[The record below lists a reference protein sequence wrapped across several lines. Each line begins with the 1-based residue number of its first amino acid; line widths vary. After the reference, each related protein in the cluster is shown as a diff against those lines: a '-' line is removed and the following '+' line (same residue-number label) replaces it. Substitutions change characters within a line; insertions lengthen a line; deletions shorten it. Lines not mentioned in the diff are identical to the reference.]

1 MKRNLINLLAL
12 LLAGQAY
19 AAGPAP
25 APKAAA
31 AKAAALK
38 SAAPAAE
45 PQKASPWDG
54 LPQHNIKTGD
64 IAVYTPVTGITTAQ
78 DIYDIFAPFDGRIEE
93 LQVEVFRPPRR
104 TSMIFSPPST
114 AA

>member
-1 MKRNLINLLAL
+1 MKRNLINFLAL

-19 AAGPAP
+19 AAGPAS

-31 AKAAALK
+31 AKAAPLK
-38 SAAPAAE
+38 SEAPA
-45 PQKASPWDG
+45 ASPWDG

-78 DIYDIFAPFDGRIEE
+78 DTYDIFAPFDGRIEE
-93 LQVEVFRPPRR
+93 LQVEVFSFVTPKRSEEH
-104 TSMIFSPPST
+104 TS
-114 AA
+114 